1 MNASY
6 TAYYHSPVGMIRIT
20 SDLQYITEVHFLSDS
35 PQPNSPINQLP
46 DSPKVL
52 DQCVTQLMEYFNGG
66 RKNFDLPIH
75 QEGTSFQ
82 QRVWSELLTIPYGK
96 TISYIQ
102 LSKQL
107 GDPKAIRA
115 AASTNGKNKI
125 AILVPCHRVIGKK
138 GDLVGYAAGLP
149 RKKWLLQ
156 HEAKHT
162 YGIQTL
168 F

>member
-1 MNASY
+1 MHIQY
-6 TAYYHSPVGMIRIT
+6 LAYYHSPVGMIRIA
-20 SDLQYITEVHFLSDS
+20 SDLQYITEVHFLNQI
-35 PQPNSPINQLP
+35 PEINGPINQP
-46 DSPKVL
+46 SDSPKVL
-52 DQCVTQLMEYFNGG
+52 DQCTTQLMEYFNGV
-66 RKNFDLPIH
+66 RKNFDLPI
-75 QEGTSFQ
+75 QQDGTSFQ
-82 QRVWSELLTIPYGK
+82 KRVWNELLTIPYGK
-96 TISYIQ
+96 TISYLQ

-125 AILVPCHRVIGKK
+125 AIIVPCHRVIGTS
-138 GDLVGYAAGLP
+138 GDLVGYAAGLA

-156 HEAKHT
+156 HEAKRT

>member
-1 MNASY
+1 MNNSY

-20 SDLQYITEVHFLSDS
+20 SNLQYITEVHFLSDH
-35 PQPNSPINQLP
+35 PEIKEPGNQAG

-52 DQCVTQLMEYFNGG
+52 DQCVTQLMEYFNGL
-66 RKNFDLPIH
+66 RKNFDLPMH

-82 QRVWSELLTIPYGK
+82 QRVWNELLTIPYGK
-96 TISYIQ
+96 NISYLQ

-125 AILVPCHRVIGKK
+125 AILVPCHRVIGSK
-138 GDLVGYAAGLP
+138 GELVGYAAGLP

-156 HEAKHT
+156 HEAKYS